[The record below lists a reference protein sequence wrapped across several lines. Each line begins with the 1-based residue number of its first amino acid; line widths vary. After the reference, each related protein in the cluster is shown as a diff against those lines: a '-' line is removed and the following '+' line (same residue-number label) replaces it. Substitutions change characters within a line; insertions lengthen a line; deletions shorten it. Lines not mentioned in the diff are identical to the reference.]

1 MASWQRQSCKT
12 HVSTSGP
19 VCIYCSITWWSQNH
33 TSFNKYLLN
42 IFNGQNHFPLCLYH
56 TQEPTALKL
65 YSFFSSNQLII
76 FTEVEM
82 IDFSTHTGPN
92 TYYAHE
98 KYSFG
103 DLTYEI
109 SYSKTKEINPKFL
122 ANLHQGANGENISLK
137 GTISRYLWNI
147 QFTSINTLRRPY
159 AKNMT
164 SEKATKCWLRDVCKN
179 LKENSPTAAWQYFK
193 HHSVFY

>member
-1 MASWQRQSCKT
+1 
-12 HVSTSGP
+12 
-19 VCIYCSITWWSQNH
+19 
-33 TSFNKYLLN
+33 
-42 IFNGQNHFPLCLYH
+42 
-56 TQEPTALKL
+56 
-65 YSFFSSNQLII
+65 
-76 FTEVEM
+76 M

-137 GTISRYLWNI
+137 GTISRYL
-147 QFTSINTLRRPY
+147 
-159 AKNMT
+159 
-164 SEKATKCWLRDVCKN
+164 
-179 LKENSPTAAWQYFK
+179 
-193 HHSVFY
+193 